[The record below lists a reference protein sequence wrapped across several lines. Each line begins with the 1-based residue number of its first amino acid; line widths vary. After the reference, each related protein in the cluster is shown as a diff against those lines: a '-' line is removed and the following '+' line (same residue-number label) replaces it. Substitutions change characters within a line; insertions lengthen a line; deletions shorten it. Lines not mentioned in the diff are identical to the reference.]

1 MAGGAT
7 GVFTKKGTGNSP
19 VTGSSSNSPTA
30 GVDFD
35 ASHSHDVTGNT
46 GDQGGTMGQ
55 AYNNL
60 PPYYALA
67 YIIHYAQGGDA
78 AKGQK
83 GEIGAT
89 GPTGPSGPTGPTGPA
104 GSSGSATI
112 SNNAD
117 NRVITGGTGSNL
129 NGYHNLSFD

>member
-35 ASHSHDVTGNT
+35 GSHDHNISGNT

-55 AYNNL
+55 SFDIR
-60 PPYYALA
+60 PPYYALC
-67 YIIHYAQGGDA
+67 YIMKSRSMGGRSDQP
-78 AKGQK
+78 KLKLDLVQ
-83 GEIGAT
+83 
-89 GPTGPSGPTGPTGPA
+89 
-104 GSSGSATI
+104 
-112 SNNAD
+112 
-117 NRVITGGTGSNL
+117 
-129 NGYHNLSFD
+129 